1 MDYPKQKLSKYQI
14 EEIKKF
20 NNNIK
25 VKFENTS
32 CLNCQSNNDQ
42 ILFKN
47 DRYGFK
53 LITVIC
59 KKCGL
64 IYSNPRMT
72 KDSTNYFY
80 ESNTYRDIYVG
91 KSEDIRANADI
102 KFNTIFSLEKKNKIN
117 MNKYYDQ
124 LFFDIINSLNLEY
137 ESVCEIGAGC
147 GWNLKPLKQIGK
159 KVYGYEPSK
168 LLSNYAK
175 KKNINIINGSSN
187 NIRGEYDLVILR
199 HVFEHFLN
207 PIEDLKNLRK
217 HIKKYIFVEVPGCI
231 NKLPELQNAHNLN
244 FSMNTLGQIL
254 NKCGFKK
261 IYFDYCRSNEF
272 IFAVFEKVDK
282 IDSFKYSYED
292 EVKRVLNIYKKFCI
306 NFKIRKMIKK
316 INPNLEETIIKIAKK
331 LKSFKNK

>member
-1 MDYPKQKLSKYQI
+1 VDYPKQKLSKYQI

-20 NNNIK
+20 NNSTKI
-25 VKFENTS
+25 KFEKTP
-32 CLNCQSNNDQ
+32 CLNCLSNNDQ

-53 LITVIC
+53 ITTVLC

-64 IYSNPRMT
+64 IYTNPRMT

-91 KSEDIRANADI
+91 KSEDIRADADI
-102 KFNTIFSLEKKNKIN
+102 KFNTIFLLEKKNKIN
-117 MNKYYDQ
+117 LNNYYKQ
-124 LFFDIINSLNLEY
+124 IFFDIINSLNLKY
-137 ESVCEIGAGC
+137 ETVCEIGAGC

-175 KKNINIINGSSN
+175 EKKINIINGSSN
-187 NIRGEYDLVILR
+187 NIKGEYDLVILR

-217 HIKKYIFVEVPGCI
+217 HIKKYIFIEVPGCI
-231 NKLPELQNAHNLN
+231 NKLPELQNAHNLH

-261 IYFDYCRSNEF
+261 IYLDYCRSNEF
-272 IFAVFEKVDK
+272 IFGIFEKMDKVDE
-282 IDSFKYSYED
+282 FNYSYNL
-292 EVKRVLNIYKKFCI
+292 EVKRVLKIYKKFYI
-306 NFKIRKMIKK
+306 TNFVRRIIKK
-316 INPNLEETIIKIAKK
+316 IYPKLDEILLKFYKNIKS
-331 LKSFKNK
+331 LK